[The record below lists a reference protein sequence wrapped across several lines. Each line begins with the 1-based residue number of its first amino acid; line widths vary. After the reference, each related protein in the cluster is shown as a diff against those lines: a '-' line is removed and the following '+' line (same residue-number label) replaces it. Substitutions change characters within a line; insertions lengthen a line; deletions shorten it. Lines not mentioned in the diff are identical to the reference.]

1 MEALYSFFE
10 MFFLNIATNAAGMG
24 IQKSGWNLNA
34 PEISPFKSANQALVV
49 PQPRQDM
56 PVRYF
61 MGHPIPVI

>member
-1 MEALYSFFE
+1 MEALYNFLE
-10 MFFLNIATNAAGMG
+10 MFFLKITTNAAGMG

-34 PEISPFKSANQALVV
+34 PARSPFKSANQALVV
-49 PQPRQDM
+49 PHPRQDT

>member
-1 MEALYSFFE
+1 M
-10 MFFLNIATNAAGMG
+10 NITTNAAGMG